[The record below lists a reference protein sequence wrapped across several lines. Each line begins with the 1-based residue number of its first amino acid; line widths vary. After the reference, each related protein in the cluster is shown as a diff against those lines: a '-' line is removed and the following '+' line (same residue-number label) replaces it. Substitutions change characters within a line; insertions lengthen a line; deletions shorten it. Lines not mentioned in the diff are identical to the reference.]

1 MSRPAVTVCPR
12 VIAVQCLQGDGVNE
26 GNLSLGSHLF
36 LFEVRP
42 IMSYVRVL
50 DCGLSKA

>member
-26 GNLSLGSHLF
+26 GRCRSG
-36 LFEVRP
+36 P
-42 IMSYVRVL
+42 ICFFSRS
-50 DCGLSKA
+50 GR